1 MRSRR
6 RADEDLSKKVFA
18 YFTAEEYGTLQ
29 RAAKRERRSMSSFV
43 ALAALDAAARVALRK
58 TSS

>member
-29 RAAKRERRSMSSFV
+29 RAVKLERRSMSSFV
-43 ALAALDAAARVALRK
+43 ALAALDAARRVLRK
-58 TSS
+58 ASS